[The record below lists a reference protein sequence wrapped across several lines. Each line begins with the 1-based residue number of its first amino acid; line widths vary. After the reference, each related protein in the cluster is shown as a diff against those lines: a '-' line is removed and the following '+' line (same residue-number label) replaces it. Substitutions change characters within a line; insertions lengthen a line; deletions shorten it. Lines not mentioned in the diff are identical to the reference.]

1 MVSKCYHAIGQKGQS
16 LLEMAP
22 DWTCLQGFRQA
33 LAPEFVPEAGKTFAI
48 TGVTKN
54 GSGVTY

>member
-1 MVSKCYHAIGQKGQS
+1 
-16 LLEMAP
+16 MAP
-22 DWTCLQGFRQA
+22 DWTCLQGFWQA